1 MCIMAQ
7 EHGPID
13 HAYSNAALIR
23 SIGSAGRFLIITGAG
38 MSEESGIP
46 TFRDPEGWWKTYK
59 PEELATLGA
68 FNRDPVEV
76 WQWYEMRRGIVA
88 RAAPN
93 AGHRALARAEAE
105 GRRVAIIT
113 QNVDDLHER
122 AGSREIIH
130 AHGNIWQLRCM
141 NEETVFEDRRVPLPV
156 LPPRCPDGHLA
167 RPNIVWWDE
176 NLDPPVVA
184 RIDALLDESFDIAL
198 IVGTEA
204 TFDYVRGW
212 ALRAKSRHALL
223 VEVNPRPTA
232 LTEHVGARIDWKAA
246 EVLNNVLAG

>member
-1 MCIMAQ
+1 MMAQ
-7 EHGPID
+7 EHAPIA
-13 HAYSNAALIR
+13 HAYSNAALIHAIR
-23 SIGSAGRFLIITGAG
+23 SARRLLIITGAG
-38 MSEESGIP
+38 MSAESGIP

-59 PEELATLGA
+59 PEELATLAA
-68 FNRDPVEV
+68 FNRDPVDV
-76 WQWYEMRRGIVA
+76 WRWYEMRRGIVA
-88 RAAPN
+88 RAVPN
-93 AGHRALARAEAE
+93 AGHRALARTEAE
-105 GRRVAIIT
+105 GRRVAIVT

-141 NEETVFEDRRVPLPV
+141 DEGMVFEDRRLPFPV

-176 NLDPPVVA
+176 NLDPQVVA
-184 RIDALLDESFDIAL
+184 RIDALLDESFDVAL

-204 TFDYVRGW
+204 TFDYVREW

-223 VEVNPRPTA
+223 VEVNPRRTA
-232 LTEHVGARIDWKAA
+232 LTDHVDARIDGKAA